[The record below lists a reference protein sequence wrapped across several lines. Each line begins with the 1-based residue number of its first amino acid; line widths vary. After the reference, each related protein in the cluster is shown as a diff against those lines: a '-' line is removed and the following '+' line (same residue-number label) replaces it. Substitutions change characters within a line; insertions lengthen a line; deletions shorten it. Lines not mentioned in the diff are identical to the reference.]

1 MGRKI
6 NIINKGYYD
15 ENEVLY
21 KKKSIE
27 IKPGVTVLAGCNGI
41 GKTTLLHQIESFL
54 KKENI
59 PCLMFDNLK
68 DGGQNSISY
77 HSLLEDFT
85 FVATAIRSSE
95 GENIVMNIGNLA
107 ARLNKFV
114 RTGDSSNNDRY
125 DKFFKVMEKLIN
137 KDSDKDKEEKET
149 PNERWILLD
158 AIDSGFSVDNI
169 VDLKEDLFK
178 TILEYNFGNEIY
190 IIVSANE
197 YELCRGEQ
205 CFDVYN
211 GKYITFK
218 DYEDYREFIL
228 RSRGWKEK
236 RNRGKMD

>member
-1 MGRKI
+1 MSRKF
-6 NIINKGYYD
+6 NIINKGYHD
-15 ENEVLY
+15 ENETLY

-41 GKTTLLHQIESFL
+41 GKTTLLHQIKASL

-77 HSLLEDFT
+77 HVSLDDFA
-85 FVATAIRSSE
+85 FAATAMCSSE
-95 GENIVMNIGNLA
+95 GENILMNIGNLA

-114 RTGDSSNNDRY
+114 RTGDSSKNDRY
-125 DKFFKVMEKLIN
+125 DKLSKAIEKLVN
-137 KDSDKDKEEKET
+137 KDSDEEEKEI

-211 GKYITFK
+211 GKYTTFK
-218 DYEDYREFIL
+218 DYEDYRDFIL
-228 RSRGWKEK
+228 KSREWKEK
-236 RNRGKMD
+236 RNRGKID

>member
-1 MGRKI
+1 MSRKI

-27 IKPGVTVLAGCNGI
+27 IKPGITVLAGCNGI

-59 PCLMFDNLK
+59 PCLMFDNLH

-77 HSLLEDFT
+77 HASLDDF
-85 FVATAIRSSE
+85 ATMSTLMCSSE
-95 GENIVMNIGNLA
+95 GESIYINISNLA
-107 ARLNKFV
+107 ARLGNFV
-114 RTGDSSNNDRY
+114 KTGDNSKNDKY
-125 DKFFKVMEKLIN
+125 EKLARAIESLVN
-137 KDSDKDKEEKET
+137 EEKE
-149 PNERWILLD
+149 PKKEVKIPDERWILLD

-190 IIVSANE
+190 IVVSANE

-228 RSRGWKEK
+228 RSREWKEK
-236 RNRGKMD
+236 RNRGKMK

>member
-1 MGRKI
+1 MCRKI

-27 IKPGVTVLAGCNGI
+27 IKPGITVLAGCNGI

-59 PCLMFDNLK
+59 PCLMFDNLH

-77 HSLLEDFT
+77 HASLDDF
-85 FVATAIRSSE
+85 ATMSTLMCSSE
-95 GENIVMNIGNLA
+95 GESIYINISNLA
-107 ARLNKFV
+107 TRLGNFV
-114 RTGDSSNNDRY
+114 KTGDNSKNDKY
-125 DKFFKVMEKLIN
+125 EKLARAIEN
-137 KDSDKDKEEKET
+137 LVNEEKEPKKEIKI

-178 TILEYNFGNEIY
+178 TILEYNFSNEIY

-228 RSRGWKEK
+228 RSREWKEK
-236 RNRGKMD
+236 RERREK

>member
-1 MGRKI
+1 MSRKI

-27 IKPGVTVLAGCNGI
+27 IKPGITVLAGCNGI

-59 PCLMFDNLK
+59 PCLMFDNLH

-77 HSLLEDFT
+77 HASLDDF
-85 FVATAIRSSE
+85 ATMSTLMCSSE
-95 GENIVMNIGNLA
+95 GESIYINISNLA
-107 ARLNKFV
+107 ARLGNFV
-114 RTGDSSNNDRY
+114 KTGDNSKNDKY
-125 DKFFKVMEKLIN
+125 EKLARAIESLVN
-137 KDSDKDKEEKET
+137 EEKE
-149 PNERWILLD
+149 PKKEVKIPDERWILLD

-190 IIVSANE
+190 IVISANE

-218 DYEDYREFIL
+218 DYEDYRDFIL
-228 RSRGWKEK
+228 RSREWKEK

>member
-1 MGRKI
+1 MNRKI

-27 IKPGVTVLAGCNGI
+27 IKPGVTVLTGCNGI
-41 GKTTLLHQIESFL
+41 GKTTLLHQIKSFL

-77 HSLLEDFT
+77 HASLDDFA
-85 FVATAIRSSE
+85 FAATAMCSSE
-95 GENIVMNIGNLA
+95 GENILMNIGNLA

-114 RTGDSSNNDRY
+114 RTGDSSKNDRY
-125 DKFFKVMEKLIN
+125 DKLSKAIEKLVN
-137 KDSDKDKEEKET
+137 KDSDKEEKEI

-211 GKYITFK
+211 GKYTTFK
-218 DYEDYREFIL
+218 DYEDYRDFIL
-228 RSRGWKEK
+228 KSREWKEK

>member
-1 MGRKI
+1 MSRKI

-15 ENEVLY
+15 EDEVLY

-27 IKPGVTVLAGCNGI
+27 IKPGITVLAGCNGI

-59 PCLMFDNLK
+59 PCLMFDNLH

-77 HSLLEDFT
+77 HASLDDF
-85 FVATAIRSSE
+85 ATMSTLMCSSE
-95 GENIVMNIGNLA
+95 GESIYINISNLA
-107 ARLNKFV
+107 ARLGNFV
-114 RTGDSSNNDRY
+114 KTGDNSKNDKY
-125 DKFFKVMEKLIN
+125 EKLARAIESLVN
-137 KDSDKDKEEKET
+137 EEKE
-149 PNERWILLD
+149 PKKEVKIPDERWILLD

-178 TILEYNFGNEIY
+178 TILEYNFCNEIY
-190 IIVSANE
+190 IVVSANE

-218 DYEDYREFIL
+218 DYEDYRDFIL
-228 RSRGWKEK
+228 RSREWKEK
-236 RNRGKMD
+236 RSCGKMD

>member
-1 MGRKI
+1 MSRKI

-27 IKPGVTVLAGCNGI
+27 IKPGITVLAGCNGI

-59 PCLMFDNLK
+59 PCLMFDNLH

-77 HSLLEDFT
+77 HASLDDF
-85 FVATAIRSSE
+85 ATMSTLMCSSE
-95 GENIVMNIGNLA
+95 GESIYINISNLA
-107 ARLNKFV
+107 ARLGNFV
-114 RTGDSSNNDRY
+114 KTGDNSKNDKY
-125 DKFFKVMEKLIN
+125 EKLARAIESLVN
-137 KDSDKDKEEKET
+137 EEKE
-149 PNERWILLD
+149 PKKEVKIPDERWILLD

-178 TILEYNFGNEIY
+178 TILKYNFGNEIY

-211 GKYITFK
+211 GKYTTFK
-218 DYEDYREFIL
+218 DYEDYRDFIL
-228 RSRGWKEK
+228 KSREGKEK
-236 RNRGKMD
+236 RNRGKID